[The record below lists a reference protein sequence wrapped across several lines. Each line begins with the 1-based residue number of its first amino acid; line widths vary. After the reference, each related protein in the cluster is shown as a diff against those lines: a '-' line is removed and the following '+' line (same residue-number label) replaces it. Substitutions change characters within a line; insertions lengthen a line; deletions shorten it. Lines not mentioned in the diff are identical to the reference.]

1 MSFDT
6 RSRHSSF
13 AFISDAWNALTLP
26 SRQVTELHARRQSQ
40 LTSAIALISLVFNGL
55 AAVFTPAQTLR
66 EAVWAFGPL
75 MVLSV
80 AAYLLARTRFYRLAA
95 FLIVLG
101 LFFSAYTAIIVVE
114 RDITYTLLVYISL
127 GLAVGSA
134 LLSGWAVF
142 LLMGINAG
150 FVLFG
155 LPAFGVALPANLG
168 GALVPLTNLGF
179 LLIALNY
186 FRRQI
191 EMERL
196 QELQQANQ
204 ALEHIRQT
212 LEQRVEE
219 RTQELNRRSAQ
230 LEASTLIARSAAMV
244 RNLDELLENVVEQ
257 ITERF
262 GYYHAAIFLTDPA
275 EKFLVL
281 QAASSEGGKKMIQR
295 GFKTEIGR
303 QGMVGYAAYQRRPRI
318 AQDVSTDPAYLH
330 VPELAETRSEVA
342 LPLVARN
349 RVIGV
354 LDIQSDEP
362 NAFKFDDI
370 YTLQNMADQIALAM
384 DNAILLQESNAALQE
399 LQARNALSAA
409 NAWQLRLREGRQ
421 GFVYTPLGIAPI
433 QEYDPTQNAHA
444 NEKTMVVPV
453 NLRGKVIGSLWLK
466 RKAND
471 RNWNDAEREMAERI
485 AGQVA
490 FALDNARVLEES
502 QRRAAREQ
510 TVSAFS
516 ERFSRSLDI
525 DSLLQNA
532 VRELY
537 NLPQVAEVSVF
548 IHPERANPPQK

>member
-6 RSRHSSF
+6 PSRNSSL
-13 AFISDAWNALTLP
+13 AFLSDAWNALTLP
-26 SRQVTELHARRQSQ
+26 SRQVTDLYERRQAQ
-40 LTSAIALISLVFNGL
+40 LTSTIALISLIL
-55 AAVFTPAQTLR
+55 SAVGAIFAPLQSLR
-66 EAVWAFGPL
+66 DVLGAFGPL
-75 MVLSV
+75 MTLLV

-101 LFFSAYTAIIVVE
+101 LFTSGYSAIIFTGS
-114 RDITYTLLVYISL
+114 DIATTLLVYISL
-127 GLAVGSA
+127 GLAVSSA
-134 LLSGWAVF
+134 LLSDWAIF

-155 LPAFGVALPANLG
+155 LPAFGVALPDNLG
-168 GALVPLTNLGF
+168 GALGPLTNLGF
-179 LLIALNY
+179 LFITLNY

-191 EMERL
+191 EQERVRDL
-196 QELQQANQ
+196 ERTNQELYA
-204 ALEHIRQT
+204 IRQA

-244 RNLDELLENVVEQ
+244 HNLNELLENVVQQ

-262 GYYHAAIFLTDPA
+262 GYYHTAIFLTDPA
-275 EKFLVL
+275 EKFLIL
-281 QAASSEGGKKMIQR
+281 QAASSEGGKNMIQR

-318 AQDVSTDPAYLH
+318 AQDVSTDPTYLH
-330 VPELAETRSEVA
+330 VPELPETRSEAA
-342 LPLVARN
+342 LPLIARN
-349 RVIGV
+349 RVLGV
-354 LDIQSDEP
+354 LDIQSEEP
-362 NAFKFDDI
+362 NAFTFDDI

-384 DNAILLQESNAALQE
+384 DNAILIQESNAALQE
-399 LQARNALSAA
+399 LQARNALSTA
-409 NAWQLRLREGRQ
+409 NAWQLRLGEGRQ
-421 GFVYTPLGIAPI
+421 GFIYTPLGVTPL
-433 QEYDPTQNAHA
+433 QEYNPMQNGQTD
-444 NEKTMVVPV
+444 EKTLVVPV

-466 RKAND
+466 RKASE
-471 RNWNDAEREMAERI
+471 RPWNDAEREMAERI

-532 VRELY
+532 VRELHT
-537 NLPQVAEVSVF
+537 LPQVAEVSVF
-548 IHPERANPPQK
+548 IHPERASQSQK